1 MCAFVHVCGCVFAQL
16 ASAYAHTAAWPRA
29 RARACGRMCVRPWCP
44 YAVTSPSTRQQPGPL
59 HSSILHCHLK
69 KAYHK
74 FPVRFTSAPGGHKKA
89 YLYWSRLPEIVF
101 QREDISLCP
110 FTIKG
115 SPALQR
121 ANQIYQS
128 NPGAG
133 RHAEQ
138 SPGIEGVAK
147 IKAHLA
153 WTTLGCLAPLIFVY
167 WITNS
172 VTCCQA
178 TPRPPFNW
186 RWHVSHRGL
195 TSRCT
200 NMVFSLHGGCCGG
213 KRAQTPESD
222 WIKGYKMFRNS
233 EVVQTRFIKRVFTGR
248 HSPL

>member
-1 MCAFVHVCGCVFAQL
+1 MHVCGCVFAQL
-16 ASAYAHTAAWPRA
+16 ASAYTHPAAGA
-29 RARACGRMCVRPWCP
+29 RARVCALEPMCVRPWCP

-74 FPVRFTSAPGGHKKA
+74 FPIRFTSAPGVHKKS
-89 YLYWSRLPEIVF
+89 YLYWSWLPEIVF
-101 QREDISLCP
+101 QREDISLWP

-121 ANQIYQS
+121 TNQIYQS

-133 RHAEQ
+133 RHIEQ
-138 SPGIEGVAK
+138 SLGIEAVEK

-167 WITNS
+167 WITYS

-178 TPRPPFNW
+178 TLRPPCNW
-186 RWHVSHRGL
+186 RWHVSHCGL
-195 TSRCT
+195 TSP
-200 NMVFSLHGGCCGG
+200 MYKHGV
-213 KRAQTPESD
+213 RPSRRML
-222 WIKGYKMFRNS
+222 WRI
-233 EVVQTRFIKRVFTGR
+233 
-248 HSPL
+248 